1 MSHTSERSSKLQ
13 VESAKIP
20 VPSVSVSNLNIKDL
34 CTKRSSIKGRITKYK
49 NYLNTFFDPSKTF
62 SSTDISILNQRFQR
76 FEELCTTFDDIQ
88 SEIELFNSSNL
99 DSELDIRDE
108 MELDFSTLIARTRV
122 FLDANQPHENNF
134 SSAHSESNSCQ
145 HSNDN
150 HVGFKLPVIK
160 INNFNG
166 TYFKWLEFRDTFMS
180 LIHNNNKIED
190 VHKFHYLNSYLEGEA
205 ALVISN
211 LEVSS
216 ANYKEAWHLLC
227 ERYNN
232 EDQLIDYHFDS
243 LLNFQNAP
251 RESSKALKFIIDH
264 VSKNLRALNTL
275 GEPIAHW
282 DSLIIRLVLAKLD
295 NSSKFKWQEHRKV
308 LNAKPSLKDFFQ
320 FLKNRADIIESVRV
334 NKVEHHSNNSSN
346 SKPEKSHA
354 KAFAVSA
361 APGSSAAACVFCGG
375 SHRIYDCSTFLAK
388 SVEDRKTEAVR
399 LKLCINCLRK
409 GHSSRQCRL
418 GPCTICKKYHNGLLH
433 RQNTQTVNV
442 ANVQPSTSVTDVEV
456 QQDSCDGTNN
466 VVNNMSLLTNNC
478 MLLSTAIVDI
488 YNPVSKKHFTVRA
501 LLDSGSQCSLI
512 TDRLKNKLQL
522 TSQPTSVDIIGV
534 GNMTLSNAVQRC
546 TIHVKSKHSNYDVNI
561 TCLVLPH
568 ISGSIPNK
576 SIDISQI
583 KLPSNIK
590 LADPTF
596 NISAPID
603 LLIGTD
609 IFWSIIESTQI
620 SLGPNQPIMRKTKL
634 GWILAGPLFS
644 RNQIKS
650 KSVQC
655 NHVNFTCTSSNCIS
669 NKSLNE
675 RLTDFWKLEQIPS
688 SSVVVNTEE
697 EIQCEKDFVTN
708 TFRSQDGRFNV
719 KLPLL
724 SQPDCLGDSYKKA
737 KRQFFTLEKRF
748 SKNPMLKQMYCDF
761 IKEYSD
767 LGHLSPSCILVPEHS
782 YFIPHHAVLK
792 PTSESTKLRVV
803 FNGSAKTS
811 SGFSINDIQMTGPH
825 IQDSLFNILLRFRQH
840 TYVLSGDVEKMYR
853 QVQVQECHRNLQMII
868 WRDHDTDPLKSL
880 RLNTVT
886 YGLKSSSFLSTRC
899 LWQLGDECSDSKIKN
914 IIQNDFL
921 VDDLLTGSDCAD
933 ELLHIKLSVE
943 NALSKGCFYLRKYRS
958 NLPNILPDN
967 SSTQSKLILS
977 SSSHTLGVG
986 WDPNDDY
993 IHFPNSYENNTDK
1006 PTKRSILSDTC
1017 KVFDPLGLLSPL
1029 TIKPKILIQKLWVQK
1044 IDWDEPA
1051 PYDICKSWYSFIENM
1066 KHLYTLR
1073 IPRHTLCRFPVQI
1086 EMHCFCD
1093 ASQSAYAA
1101 CIYLRSVDRQGN
1113 VIVRLQCAKAR
1124 VASVKPTTI
1133 PRLELCACLL
1143 GAQLADALCRALRCV
1158 IQRRM
1163 FWTDSSIALT
1173 WLASRYDK
1181 LETFVANRVGTI
1193 LELTQ
1198 VSDWRHVPTA
1208 SNPADLAS
1216 RGVDADKIN
1225 NLSLWWNGPTF
1236 LTEPE
1241 SFWPSRH
1248 FKKCTDIDFPEINVN
1263 NIVTQDNGINKQ
1275 QLIDFNRYSNLKFL
1289 QRSFAYVLRFIFN
1302 CRNSQIRKSGILQPE
1317 ELSASFVSLVRL
1329 AQQELFSREIA
1340 ILSSKGIL
1348 SSKSPLLCLNPF
1360 IDENYVLRVGGRLE
1374 SSCYSFE
1381 KRHPMLLH
1389 KKHRLTKLLFE
1400 QEHLRLLHAGPQLL
1414 LSSVRDFVW
1423 PIAGRDLARTT
1434 ARHCVVC
1441 RRASGKTLTPMM
1453 GALPPQRVNPDF
1465 PFTAAGVD
1473 FAGPFLITDRK
1484 GRGCKITKCYLC
1496 VFVCL
1501 RFKCLHLEA
1510 VSELSTDAFLLS
1522 LRRFISRRGKP
1533 VEIFCDNGRNFLGA
1547 SKEIGNFLTS
1557 NSNKVNSFLC
1567 EEGINFRFQPA
1578 YAPHFGGLWEAGV
1591 KSAKFHL
1598 RRILGNTH
1606 LTFEELATLFSQVE
1620 AILNSRPL
1628 YPLSS
1633 SPDDLQTLTPGHFLI
1648 GRPLMSLPSPSFST
1662 SESHGPIR
1670 DRYKHLEVLRQ
1681 HFWNRWQLEY
1691 IAELQQ
1697 RVKWRIPDRQLQIGE
1712 LVLIKEENTPPM
1724 NWKLGRILTLYPGKD
1739 NVARVADVKTTTG
1752 TYRRAIK
1759 NLCPLLEPSENLIG
1773 ADASKAPQD
1782 VAASKRNN

>member
-409 GHSSRQCRL
+409 GHSSRQC
-418 GPCTICKKYHNGLLH
+418 
-433 RQNTQTVNV
+433 
-442 ANVQPSTSVTDVEV
+442 
-456 QQDSCDGTNN
+456 
-466 VVNNMSLLTNNC
+466 
-478 MLLSTAIVDI
+478 
-488 YNPVSKKHFTVRA
+488 
-501 LLDSGSQCSLI
+501 
-512 TDRLKNKLQL
+512 
-522 TSQPTSVDIIGV
+522 
-534 GNMTLSNAVQRC
+534 
-546 TIHVKSKHSNYDVNI
+546 
-561 TCLVLPH
+561 
-568 ISGSIPNK
+568 
-576 SIDISQI
+576 
-583 KLPSNIK
+583 
-590 LADPTF
+590 
-596 NISAPID
+596 
-603 LLIGTD
+603 
-609 IFWSIIESTQI
+609 
-620 SLGPNQPIMRKTKL
+620 
-634 GWILAGPLFS
+634 
-644 RNQIKS
+644 
-650 KSVQC
+650 
-655 NHVNFTCTSSNCIS
+655 
-669 NKSLNE
+669 
-675 RLTDFWKLEQIPS
+675 
-688 SSVVVNTEE
+688 
-697 EIQCEKDFVTN
+697 
-708 TFRSQDGRFNV
+708 
-719 KLPLL
+719 
-724 SQPDCLGDSYKKA
+724 
-737 KRQFFTLEKRF
+737 
-748 SKNPMLKQMYCDF
+748 
-761 IKEYSD
+761 
-767 LGHLSPSCILVPEHS
+767 
-782 YFIPHHAVLK
+782 
-792 PTSESTKLRVV
+792 
-803 FNGSAKTS
+803 
-811 SGFSINDIQMTGPH
+811 
-825 IQDSLFNILLRFRQH
+825 
-840 TYVLSGDVEKMYR
+840 
-853 QVQVQECHRNLQMII
+853 
-868 WRDHDTDPLKSL
+868 
-880 RLNTVT
+880 
-886 YGLKSSSFLSTRC
+886 
-899 LWQLGDECSDSKIKN
+899 
-914 IIQNDFL
+914 
-921 VDDLLTGSDCAD
+921 
-933 ELLHIKLSVE
+933 
-943 NALSKGCFYLRKYRS
+943 
-958 NLPNILPDN
+958 
-967 SSTQSKLILS
+967 
-977 SSSHTLGVG
+977 
-986 WDPNDDY
+986 
-993 IHFPNSYENNTDK
+993 
-1006 PTKRSILSDTC
+1006 
-1017 KVFDPLGLLSPL
+1017 
-1029 TIKPKILIQKLWVQK
+1029 
-1044 IDWDEPA
+1044 
-1051 PYDICKSWYSFIENM
+1051 
-1066 KHLYTLR
+1066 
-1073 IPRHTLCRFPVQI
+1073 
-1086 EMHCFCD
+1086 
-1093 ASQSAYAA
+1093 
-1101 CIYLRSVDRQGN
+1101 
-1113 VIVRLQCAKAR
+1113 
-1124 VASVKPTTI
+1124 
-1133 PRLELCACLL
+1133 
-1143 GAQLADALCRALRCV
+1143 
-1158 IQRRM
+1158 
-1163 FWTDSSIALT
+1163 
-1173 WLASRYDK
+1173 
-1181 LETFVANRVGTI
+1181 
-1193 LELTQ
+1193 
-1198 VSDWRHVPTA
+1198 
-1208 SNPADLAS
+1208 
-1216 RGVDADKIN
+1216 
-1225 NLSLWWNGPTF
+1225 
-1236 LTEPE
+1236 
-1241 SFWPSRH
+1241 
-1248 FKKCTDIDFPEINVN
+1248 
-1263 NIVTQDNGINKQ
+1263 
-1275 QLIDFNRYSNLKFL
+1275 
-1289 QRSFAYVLRFIFN
+1289 
-1302 CRNSQIRKSGILQPE
+1302 
-1317 ELSASFVSLVRL
+1317 
-1329 AQQELFSREIA
+1329 
-1340 ILSSKGIL
+1340 
-1348 SSKSPLLCLNPF
+1348 
-1360 IDENYVLRVGGRLE
+1360 
-1374 SSCYSFE
+1374 
-1381 KRHPMLLH
+1381 
-1389 KKHRLTKLLFE
+1389 
-1400 QEHLRLLHAGPQLL
+1400 
-1414 LSSVRDFVW
+1414 
-1423 PIAGRDLARTT
+1423 
-1434 ARHCVVC
+1434 
-1441 RRASGKTLTPMM
+1441 
-1453 GALPPQRVNPDF
+1453 
-1465 PFTAAGVD
+1465 
-1473 FAGPFLITDRK
+1473 
-1484 GRGCKITKCYLC
+1484 
-1496 VFVCL
+1496 
-1501 RFKCLHLEA
+1501 
-1510 VSELSTDAFLLS
+1510 
-1522 LRRFISRRGKP
+1522 
-1533 VEIFCDNGRNFLGA
+1533 
-1547 SKEIGNFLTS
+1547 
-1557 NSNKVNSFLC
+1557 
-1567 EEGINFRFQPA
+1567 
-1578 YAPHFGGLWEAGV
+1578 
-1591 KSAKFHL
+1591 
-1598 RRILGNTH
+1598 
-1606 LTFEELATLFSQVE
+1606 
-1620 AILNSRPL
+1620 
-1628 YPLSS
+1628 